1 VRGTGEVDG
10 FRFFRCFLRVWGVI
24 GCWGIRQGGRGCWR
38 VLGGAEWGCGEE
50 KKGCKAE
57 LGASHGHREVGPR
70 MECNPLLEATI
81 ARACDDGEDSGTA

>member
-1 VRGTGEVDG
+1 MRGTGEGDG

-24 GCWGIRQGGRGCWR
+24 GCWGIWQGGSDGGRG
-38 VLGGAEWGCGEE
+38 LGGAERGCGEQ

-57 LGASHGHREVGPR
+57 LGASHGHRKVGRR

-81 ARACDDGEDSGTA
+81 ARACDDGQDSGAA